1 MILYLVVIIGLA
13 TFGYRLLSIA
23 LLIYKL
29 YTCNKVYV
37 HFIISKRSPQIEYS
51 PVDEM
56 ESRGVKQ
63 GENFNNPN
71 FDNPKNEDSNSSIS
85 NILRSVLRDEPSY
98 PTQESVRR

>member
-1 MILYLVVIIGLA
+1 M
-13 TFGYRLLSIA
+13 
-23 LLIYKL
+23 
-29 YTCNKVYV
+29 
-37 HFIISKRSPQIEYS
+37 HFIISKRSPQLEYS

-63 GENFNNPN
+63 NENFNNPN

-98 PTQESVRR
+98 PTQESVRKLIKKLW

>member
-1 MILYLVVIIGLA
+1 M
-13 TFGYRLLSIA
+13 R
-23 LLIYKL
+23 
-29 YTCNKVYV
+29 
-37 HFIISKRSPQIEYS
+37 HFIISKRSPQIQYS

-63 GENFNNPN
+63 GEN

-98 PTQESVRR
+98 PTQESVIISH